1 MNIINFIYWVS
12 RSIILRVWNKI
23 SNTLAYILMKVYLV
37 ELGNGFKSKGIPK
50 LILHRNGRFLVGN
63 NFKINNTVSGNPI
76 GRSSQCLFRIDKDA
90 LLQIGDNVGI
100 SGAAIVCHH
109 EIIISD
115 NVKIGGNTCIYDTDF
130 HSLNANDRNNREKDI
145 EYAKKEKVF
154 IGKNVFIGAHVTILK
169 GVSIGK
175 NSIIGACSVVS
186 KNVPENEI
194 WAGNPAKF
202 IRKINDS

>member
-1 MNIINFIYWVS
+1 MIIINFLYRGFKS
-12 RSIILRVWNKI
+12 TILKVWNMI
-23 SNTLAYILMKVYLV
+23 SNKLTYVLMKVNLV
-37 ELGNGFKSKGIPK
+37 ELGSGFKSKGIPK
-50 LILHRNGRFLVGN
+50 LIIHRNGRLLIGN
-63 NFKINNTVSGNPI
+63 NFKINNTVSSNLI
-76 GRSSQCLFRIDKDA
+76 GRSYQCLFRINKEA
-90 LLQIGDNVGI
+90 SLKIGDNVGI
-100 SGAAIVCHH
+100 SGVTIVCHK

-130 HSLNANDRNNREKDI
+130 HSLNADDRTGREKDSTNT
-145 EYAKKEKVF
+145 KKKKVF

-175 NSIIGACSVVS
+175 NSIIGACSLVS

-202 IRKINDS
+202 IKKIYDK

>member
-1 MNIINFIYWVS
+1 MNIINFIYRGS
-12 RSIILRVWNKI
+12 RSIVLRAWNKT

-50 LILHRNGRFLVGN
+50 LILHRNGRFSIGN

-76 GRSSQCLFRIDKDA
+76 GRSSQCLFRVDKGA
-90 LLQIGDNVGI
+90 LLQIGNNVGI
-100 SGAAIVCHH
+100 SGAAIVCHQ

-130 HSLNANDRNNREKDI
+130 HSLDANDRNNRDKDI
-145 EYAKKEKVF
+145 EHTKKEKVF
-154 IGKNVFIGAHVTILK
+154 IDKNVFIGAHVTILK
-169 GVSIGK
+169 GVIIGK
-175 NSIIGACSVVS
+175 NSIIGACSVVT

-194 WAGNPAKF
+194 WAGNPAKL
-202 IRKINDS
+202 IKRINDN

>member
-1 MNIINFIYWVS
+1 MNIINFIYRGS
-12 RSIILRVWNKI
+12 RSVTQRVWNRI
-23 SNTLAYILMKVYLV
+23 SNGLAYLLMKVNLV
-37 ELGNGFKSKGIPK
+37 EMGAGFSSKGIPK
-50 LILHRNGRFLVGN
+50 LMIHRYGRFSIGN
-63 NFKINNTVSGNPI
+63 NFKINNTVSSNPI
-76 GRSSQCLFRIDKDA
+76 GRSYQCLFRVDKGA

-130 HSLNANDRNNREKDI
+130 HSLNTDDRIEREQDI
-145 EYAKKEKVF
+145 INTKKKKVS
-154 IGKNVFIGAHVTILK
+154 IGENVFIGAHVTILK
-169 GVSIGK
+169 GVSIGR

-202 IRKINDS
+202 IKKIDDN